1 MLVRIGAANYPQ
13 NGMII
18 VSFYGFWTD
27 LTWETMD
34 FHRAEGE
41 YLRPSELMWKPV
53 VKKVPLFEK
62 HPVFVAGIRQLY
74 QLDLGK
80 SRGNPMGN
88 GPKKSANFVQM
99 SYFLKCF
106 FFFYGVFF
114 NHVFF
119 FNPYFS
125 ILSRSDIFF
134 GMMMSH
140 QWIFGGTKKGFS
152 PRSPAGA
159 AQRCQATFADGL
171 CVGGAACGGCE
182 TRKKK
187 RSGVVWIFFLGESW
201 VDTLW

>member
-106 FFFYGVFF
+106 VVFF
-114 NHVFF
+114 LMG
-119 FNPYFS
+119 YFS
-125 ILSRSDIFF
+125 ITFF
-134 GMMMSH
+134 
-140 QWIFGGTKKGFS
+140 F
-152 PRSPAGA
+152 
-159 AQRCQATFADGL
+159 
-171 CVGGAACGGCE
+171 
-182 TRKKK
+182 
-187 RSGVVWIFFLGESW
+187 
-201 VDTLW
+201 